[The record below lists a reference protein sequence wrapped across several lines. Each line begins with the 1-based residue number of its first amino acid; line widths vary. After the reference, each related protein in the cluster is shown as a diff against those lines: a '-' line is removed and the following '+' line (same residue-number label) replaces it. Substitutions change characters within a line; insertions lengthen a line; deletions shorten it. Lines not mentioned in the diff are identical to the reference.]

1 MTTGPTVCVY
11 IEWGA
16 DERGEAGLEGQDG
29 PVQEQGS
36 NHSLSTV
43 SKCGC
48 KDCRTENYM

>member
-11 IEWGA
+11 IEWGLV
-16 DERGEAGLEGQDG
+16 REGRQALKVKIGQFKSRAATDF
-29 PVQEQGS
+29 
-36 NHSLSTV
+36 LSTV